1 MYVQQAY
8 FAKCQTTAKPQTT
21 LKFNDQGY
29 KTEFQVSL
37 PSILGPLME
46 PNSLCF
52 LTLITKLHR
61 HLALSGPSLFCK
73 IPLWSIYTVHV
84 QYRSKV
90 DTRSSK
96 LETLSLRLKAWTLR
110 VSRCKDRVSR
120 REYRVSSFDDRGF
133 VYAKVNESHPM
144 HRAVIFRMKGKCTL
158 LERALS
164 RLEIWNSILNP
175 QSSKLETRSFRCETR
190 SSKVS
195 RIESCI
201 SRIKMRVTVNLLL
214 SGTIYTLKVPISKR
228 MANIFLSISSQIT
241 CKTNL

>member
-37 PSILGPLME
+37 PSILGPSME
-46 PNSLCF
+46 PNSLFF

-96 LETLSLRLKAWTLR
+96 LETRSSRLKAWTLR

-158 LERALS
+158 LETRNLK
-164 RLEIWNSILNP
+164 LDP
-175 QSSKLETRSFRCETR
+175 QSSIIETRD
-190 SSKVS
+190 
-195 RIESCI
+195 
-201 SRIKMRVTVNLLL
+201 
-214 SGTIYTLKVPISKR
+214 
-228 MANIFLSISSQIT
+228 SI
-241 CKTNL
+241 L